1 METHIRVLFG
11 LPSVCLTFKN
21 QQFHLKSRLSAS
33 LKISEEPARLSQPLL
48 SEAET
53 LWSFQT
59 GLYYSFAMV
68 PFSLKITG
76 HGCRCWLWPSPES
89 AASIFHGY
97 CVWQLSPSLSQPRG
111 RGLLG
116 RSVPPST
123 RGTSLPRTDW
133 PRYAKGWPS
142 CLKREELVAGF
153 IQSPPSYQAAAQLQP
168 NSNPGS
174 ASSALLGFPHLLSWV
189 CSSNRASTPKFPDL
203 VQFPAPCTNLS
214 FHPWIRETPEVCLNS

>member
-153 IQSPPSYQAAAQLQP
+153 MPEPPIIPGCSSTPAKLKSWISFFCSTGFPSPP
-168 NSNPGS
+168 
-174 ASSALLGFPHLLSWV
+174 LLSV
-189 CSSNRASTPKFPDL
+189 LLQQSQHTKIPRPGAISSPLYQSEFSPLD
-203 VQFPAPCTNLS
+203 
-214 FHPWIRETPEVCLNS
+214 